1 MERAPALRLHH
12 VSEQIY
18 GSSPPSN
25 LWIFIHLQAF
35 RPRIEDV
42 ACGTV
47 RLYWDV
53 KHFEGARTTLTA
65 LLEPGG
71 REGGG
76 GVIVFSGRHWRK
88 NHSSHIVHEVKHLG
102 AALLC
107 RNSTFMSAF
116 VCEGL
121 VGTDVDDRWRH
132 HKSFLGISF
141 STKHLLTPPPTPHL
155 RRS

>member
-1 MERAPALRLHH
+1 M
-12 VSEQIY
+12 
-18 GSSPPSN
+18 
-25 LWIFIHLQAF
+25 
-35 RPRIEDV
+35 

-76 GVIVFSGRHWRK
+76 VIVFSGRHWRK

-102 AALLC
+102 AALLVVTPLLC
-107 RNSTFMSAF
+107 QRLSAKAS
-116 VCEGL
+116 L
-121 VGTDVDDRWRH
+121 APTLMTVGDTISRFWE
-132 HKSFLGISF
+132 FLLAQNIF
-141 STKHLLTPPPTPHL
+141 
-155 RRS
+155 